1 MIGTL
6 LSFLGG
12 SLLKPVLSYLQQKDN
27 AARDVKLAQI
37 GADKDQSIALV
48 QAEIEAN
55 KLRAGMGSQHSWL
68 MALIALPYVLHSGAV
83 MLDTTFKFG
92 WGIPV
97 APGKFAEYEGQILL
111 SFFVVSAAS
120 ALIRGLRK

>member
-1 MIGTL
+1 MIGL
-6 LSFLGG
+6 ILNFLGDT
-12 SLLKPVLSYLQQKDN
+12 LLKPVLGYLQQKDN
-27 AARDVKLAQI
+27 SARDIKLAQI
-37 GADKDQSIALV
+37 GADKDESIALV

-55 KLRAGMGSQHSWL
+55 KLRSGMASQHSWL
-68 MALIALPYVLHSGAV
+68 MNLIALPYVVHSGAV